1 MSTFAFSALVLDMT
15 AHASN
20 QQTIS
25 IEYAGWSNI
34 EVVAPDDATFDFMAA
49 ENPVTGFGIDLD
61 LIQGDH
67 FYNIYIDRA
76 KADLLAVDYLFTN
89 LYDTTRY
96 NGDTST
102 ILSFTVYNGTNSA
115 GDLTG
120 RMMILTIG
128 GDALPT
134 IESTADFWNWQNSI
148 SDWTLNTTDF
158 AAGALY
164 SWADLN
170 PASQSEDDYISTTS
184 GRDVVYG
191 GLGNDVFVNSRGR
204 DKFFG
209 GEGVDL
215 IRFDRDPD
223 GVHVDLANR
232 TATDGWGHTDR
243 IIGIEEVTGSNFDD
257 TVIGSRAD
265 NYFRGLDGSDTFDG
279 GKGRDY
285 VSYNWDEYFGGSLGV
300 TVDLAA
306 GTATDGFGATDTLIN
321 IEAVIG
327 TDSRDSLSGN
337 GKSNYLRGLDGNDT
351 LVGRNGDDYLRGD
364 AGRDV
369 LNGGAGRDFLRGG
382 EGNDTYRGG
391 AGADKFEFYSGS
403 DKVLDFNAA
412 DGDFVY
418 VDSAEIVSFADLMAN
433 HIDQTANGA
442 LISDGLGN
450 EILLKGIDMSS
461 LVAGDFEFSAQIA

>member
-25 IEYAGWSNI
+25 IEYAGWSELEI
-34 EVVAPDDATFDFMAA
+34 VAPEGATFDFLAS

-61 LIQGDH
+61 LIRGETY
-67 FYNIYIDRA
+67 FN
-76 KADLLAVDYLFTN
+76 VYLDGSKVNLSNAEYVFTN
-89 LYDTTRY
+89 LYDTTRT
-96 NGDTST
+96 NGDMST
-102 ILSFTVYNGTNSA
+102 ILSFTAYDSTNSA

-120 RMMILTIG
+120 QMVILTIG

-134 IESTADFWNWQNSI
+134 IESTADFWDWQNSI
-148 SDWTLNTTDF
+148 TSWTLNTTDF
-158 AAGALY
+158 AAGRTY
-164 SWADLN
+164 GWADLN
-170 PASQSEDDYISTTS
+170 PGFQTEDDYFETTA
-184 GRDVVYG
+184 GRDTIFG
-191 GLGNDVFVNSRGR
+191 GLGDDMFIASRGR
-204 DKFFG
+204 DKFVG
-209 GEGVDL
+209 GQGYDMVDFQNGQAGVTVDL
-215 IRFDRDPD
+215 ENQSA
-223 GVHVDLANR
+223 V
-232 TATDGWGHTDR
+232 DGWGHTDR
-243 IIGIEEVTGSNFDD
+243 LIGIEDVKGSNFADMI
-257 TVIGSRAD
+257 IGSRVG
-265 NYFRGLDGSDTFDG
+265 NYIWGLGGDDVINGGRGEDF
-279 GKGRDY
+279 
-285 VSYNWDEYFGGSLGV
+285 VSYEWDVYYGGSLGV

-369 LNGGAGRDFLRGG
+369 LNGGAGKDFLRGG
-382 EGNDTYRGG
+382 DGNDTYRGG

-403 DKVLDFNAA
+403 DKVLDFIAA

-433 HIDQTANGA
+433 HIEQTANGA

-461 LVAGDFEFSAQIA
+461 LVADDFEFSAQIA